1 MKQHLHFKTI
11 LLCLLI
17 ALAVNS
23 KAQQE
28 YTLTTSAANI
38 ISAKA
43 LIDLPDLSGNINAII
58 IATPLGNTKTM
69 NPHPTGAWYYSGK
82 WNIFNC
88 DFAPMPV
95 GLTYKVQYFLNP
107 GANQFLHLITQE
119 NLGAEGSYID
129 NPAIN
134 NKPNAQLS
142 IFPNHSP
149 NTHAGTWLN
158 PNEAKAAYST
168 SSGKWYITNING
180 QPILKGCAYN
190 IVVNNIGNINTPKT
204 STVIP
209 GLVVSTSNSNT
220 VTGSVSPMYMT
231 AWADKQKLPG
241 DNSNIKYP
249 DATELHSFNFS
260 VSRPAVAR
268 SGTKNYEPITI
279 KIVTG
284 VPITIPFF
292 DAFVKKK
299 DMDFTIDAF
308 TNSTTGRSE
317 LNYTIKLSGASI
329 ISFRQTSEEKEV
341 NSINLKSG
349 IKYFDEI
356 KIIFTKIEFIKD
368 NVTVEDI
375 L

>member
-1 MKQHLHFKTI
+1 MKRYLHFKTI
-11 LLCLLI
+11 LFCLCI
-17 ALAVNS
+17 TSAVNS

-28 YTLTTSAANI
+28 YTFTTSAANI

-58 IATPLGNTKTM
+58 IATPLGNTKTL

-82 WNIFNC
+82 WNIFNS

-95 GLTYKVQYFLNP
+95 GMTYKVQYFLTP
-107 GANQFLHLITQE
+107 GSNQFLHLVTEQ

-129 NPAIN
+129 NPVLN
-134 NKPNAQLS
+134 NKPDAQFS
-142 IFPNHSP
+142 IFLNHSP
-149 NTHAGTWLN
+149 IIRAGSWSN
-158 PNEAKAAYST
+158 PNESKAAYSA

-190 IVVNNIGNINTPKT
+190 IVVNNGGNINTPKA

-220 VTGSVSPMYMT
+220 VTGPVSPMYMT

-249 DATELHSFNFS
+249 DATELHGFNFS

-279 KIVTG
+279 KISTG
-284 VPITIPFF
+284 VPVTIPFF
-292 DAFVKKK
+292 EAFLKKR
-299 DMDFTIDAF
+299 DMEFTIDAF

-341 NSINLKSG
+341 TSTNLNRA
-349 IKYFDEI
+349 IKYLDEI
-356 KIIFTKIEFIKD
+356 KIIFTKIEFIK
-368 NVTVEDI
+368 NNITVEDI